1 MPELSPET
9 WAQIR
14 YEYEHTDRPIADICA
29 ERGISDTTLRN
40 RRRRWGWTPRR
51 APIPREG
58 PPATAR
64 IGTPAAA
71 QYSVKPTDEQFVL
84 PPLEKGRS
92 PAEAGGEGGRVGIE
106 ASCTE
111 TVDPHP
117 IPPLSKGREDAVA
130 NSDPAALA
138 PRLQSAVARVLPA
151 IEATLTK
158 LTASPQRPRELE
170 QTARA
175 LGALMR
181 TLRELNALLA
191 QQPAR
196 SAYDDDD
203 FPEDIDAFRDELARR
218 IDAFIASRGDEFGAA
233 APPGESEAATES

>member
-29 ERGISDTTLRN
+29 ERGISDTTLRD
-40 RRRRWGWTPRR
+40 RRRRWHWTPRR

-58 PPATAR
+58 PPAAGGAR
-64 IGTPAAA
+64 VAAA
-71 QYSVKPTDEQFVL
+71 LPDAQRRASL
-84 PPLEKGRS
+84 PPTLPLKGRGSALTCLPRPGETPS
-92 PAEAGGEGGRVGIE
+92 PDFLAKEGRKSTPSPQAGRGD
-106 ASCTE
+106 AS
-111 TVDPHP
+111 P
-117 IPPLSKGREDAVA
+117 
-130 NSDPAALA
+130 DPAALA

-151 IEATLTK
+151 IEATLAK
-158 LTASPQRPRELE
+158 LAASPQRPRELE

-196 SAYDDDD
+196 RRGLRRRRHARRHRRVPRRAGAADRSLH
-203 FPEDIDAFRDELARR
+203 RLARR
-218 IDAFIASRGDEFGAA
+218 
-233 APPGESEAATES
+233 

>member
-29 ERGISDTTLRN
+29 ERGISDTTLRD

-58 PPATAR
+58 PPALAAPHVASAAGGDHPPLQGEGR
-64 IGTPAAA
+64 QASTPDSIRWRCEPGWSDIQTLPNHPTPPAFAAA
-71 QYSVKPTDEQFVL
+71 QAVD
-84 PPLEKGRS
+84 PP
-92 PAEAGGEGGRVGIE
+92 PAGEG
-106 ASCTE
+106 
-111 TVDPHP
+111 P
-117 IPPLSKGREDAVA
+117 
-130 NSDPAALA
+130 DPAALA

-233 APPGESEAATES
+233 APPAESEAATES

>member
-14 YEYEHTDRPIADICA
+14 YEYEHTERPVADICA

-40 RRRRWGWTPRR
+40 RRRRWHWTPRR
-51 APIPREG
+51 APIPQEG
-58 PPATAR
+58 PPAL
-64 IGTPAAA
+64 AAHA
-71 QYSVKPTDEQFVL
+71 YTSPL
-84 PPLEKGRS
+84 PIR
-92 PAEAGGEGGRVGIE
+92 AANGGEGSGGGGRFHDSQPPSPPTPLRLAD
-106 ASCTE
+106 AS
-111 TVDPHP
+111 
-117 IPPLSKGREDAVA
+117 R
-130 NSDPAALA
+130 SDPPHRFAGGGMETAPRVAPQGDDADAPVESAAAALA

-151 IEATLTK
+151 IEATLAK
-158 LTASPQRPRELE
+158 LAASPQRPRELE

-196 SAYDDDD
+196 PACLRDDDM
-203 FPEDIDAFRDELARR
+203 PEDIDAFRD
-218 IDAFIASRGDEFGAA
+218 G
-233 APPGESEAATES
+233 